1 MGQFPDMD
9 YKQGEMGFNINDS
22 IFAFTDGLTE
32 AENASGEFF
41 GLERAIQVFYA
52 IKDVSPGEF
61 CMKVKEWVNR
71 FAEGASEDTVDDF
84 TLVNLRITES

>member
-1 MGQFPDMD
+1 MD
-9 YKQGEMGFNINDS
+9 YKQGEISFRANDI

-32 AENASGEFF
+32 AENAQGEFF
-41 GLERAIQVFYA
+41 GLERAMQVFLSV
-52 IKDVSPGEF
+52 KDVTPNEF

-84 TLVNLRITES
+84 TLVNLRIT